1 MSNETANLRQA
12 DYAVPAQAAQWQK
25 RSLIVGVVGVV
36 VCIVGTVI
44 SLDQFLRG
52 YLIAYMF
59 WLGLSLGCLG
69 LLMVQYLSG
78 GFWGLS
84 IRRVLE
90 ASSKCLPLMFVLFL
104 PILF

>member
-1 MSNETANLRQA
+1 
-12 DYAVPAQAAQWQK
+12 
-25 RSLIVGVVGVV
+25 
-36 VCIVGTVI
+36 
-44 SLDQFLRG
+44 
-52 YLIAYMF
+52 MF

-90 ASSKCLPLMFVLFL
+90 ASSKCCR
-104 PILF
+104 